1 MKNTFRKLRGKKD
14 NEEGNRREF
23 NDART
28 QSGLTSALQNMNLSP
43 GSSTAQKQH
52 VGQQPESSGSKT
64 SPGSSPA
71 QKQHVE
77 QHPASFGAKYTPS
90 GSTNA
95 PQTAKASSPST
106 GRLSGQGSVPFEQLA
121 ALLAAPASST
131 TVEEAKDLC
140 KIPLPPLCAVC
151 CNFDPYRTPPDH
163 DESEGP
169 RSWARTEYNIP
180 ESIPVGKISIQ
191 KSEDLIES
199 AKRGCF
205 YCSMVFAALGAVS
218 PGWDS
223 EKSFIHIFLAAG
235 LPVCV
240 RLQFG
245 VTSTVALGKEEM
257 LELGI
262 ELEEGQIMDFVMT
275 VGDPNKPAI
284 DVEIYRPQVPLDQRT
299 VACMWS
305 FSNSTRAKWQ
315 VRNS

>member
-14 NEEGNRREF
+14 DEEGNRRES

-52 VGQQPESSGSKT
+52 VGQQP
-64 SPGSSPA
+64 
-71 QKQHVE
+71 
-77 QHPASFGAKYTPS
+77 ASFGAKYTPS

-95 PQTAKASSPST
+95 PQTAKAPSPGT
-106 GRLSGQGSVPFEQLA
+106 GRLSGQGSVPFNLLA
-121 ALLAAPASST
+121 TLLAAPASSM
-131 TVEEAKDLC
+131 TVEEAKNLC
-140 KIPLPPLCAVC
+140 QIPLPPLCAVC
-151 CNFDPYRTPPDH
+151 CNFDPYRAPPDH
-163 DESEGP
+163 DDSEGP
-169 RSWARTEYNIP
+169 KSWARKEYNIP
-180 ESIPVGKISIQ
+180 EGIPVGKISIG

-205 YCSMVFAALGAVS
+205 YCSMVFTALGTVS

-245 VTSTVALGKEEM
+245 VTSTVVLGKEEM
-257 LELGI
+257 LGLGI
-262 ELEEGQIMDFVMT
+262 ELEEGQVMDFVMT

-299 VACMWS
+299 VACTWS
-305 FSNSTRAKWQ
+305 FSN
-315 VRNS
+315 